1 MLRSFRV
8 SAKAVELS
16 VGVAE
21 SSMDAE
27 SPVRHRLHQSEV
39 AASARA
45 LAVVPIPL
53 IVGSAER
60 SSSMHPRSRSVSQLV
75 SRLIAFDA
83 HMTWGPS
90 NADFELVYDGHG
102 IQGRPTGKYGRVSP
116 HTPDHRSAVDAH
128 PYMLIQGPKDFQR
141 ALQTF
146 EGSNRFGVKDVG
158 DAVYRSA
165 SCSN

>member
-1 MLRSFRV
+1 MRPL
-8 SAKAVELS
+8 
-16 VGVAE
+16 
-21 SSMDAE
+21 
-27 SPVRHRLHQSEV
+27 VR
-39 AASARA
+39 A
-45 LAVVPIPL
+45 
-53 IVGSAER
+53 
-60 SSSMHPRSRSVSQLV
+60 SVSQLV

-83 HMTWGPS
+83 HMAWGPS
-90 NADFELVYDGHG
+90 NADFELVYEGMAFKEG
-102 IQGRPTGKYGRVSP
+102 PLGSIGRVSP

-128 PYMLIQGPKDFQR
+128 PYMLIQGPKGFQR

>member
-1 MLRSFRV
+1 
-8 SAKAVELS
+8 
-16 VGVAE
+16 
-21 SSMDAE
+21 
-27 SPVRHRLHQSEV
+27 
-39 AASARA
+39 
-45 LAVVPIPL
+45 
-53 IVGSAER
+53 
-60 SSSMHPRSRSVSQLV
+60 
-75 SRLIAFDA
+75 
-83 HMTWGPS
+83 MTWGPS
-90 NADFELVYDGHG
+90 NADFELVYEGMAFKEG
-102 IQGRPTGKYGRVSP
+102 PLGSIGRVSP